1 MRFLTPSR
9 PVATPKDGVYTGWL
23 DEVQRNGF
31 DEIHENDDDCVMY
44 ADQLLY
50 NLKQGWY
57 EFRCSC
63 EVDVP
68 AIMFGK
74 HPLSVLLASFGTTQ
88 QPVAYEDIVRA
99 YLTAADGG
107 DMFDVANHPCLKEY
121 FDVLVKS
128 VAVLYARMVAGD
140 GMLQLLKEI
149 MNEYDHGLATNCN
162 AMTDTVDQGNIH
174 GISPLHFQPSC
185 IPNNSKLLDA
195 AVGVHPKT
203 IRQVVFSEVASAEVI
218 DLHTH
223 LLPPSHGALCLWGI
237 DEILTYHYLV
247 AEFFMTA
254 PPALTPDAFY
264 AKTKKEQ
271 ADLIWDSLFI
281 ERSPISEACRGVIT
295 ILRALG
301 LETELYARD
310 LDAIRTF
317 FSKYRDD
324 GVEGSEEYSSIVFK
338 KAGVNYAV
346 MTNVPFSPLE
356 SQHWR
361 PKPKPYSSN
370 FRSALRVDPLLKGDS
385 KAIET
390 ALKAS
395 GYSNTLEGARQYLRD
410 WCDIM
415 KPEYMMASTPHDFV
429 LPEDRGSIVKG
440 LAVGLNEDAMKQPFA
455 FVDVS
460 QNGCDPDC
468 DGGDEGMASVINE
481 NSDFL
486 THVLMKVCEER
497 DLPIALKIG
506 AHRRVNPALM
516 DAGDGL
522 VAFADANMLARLC
535 TKFPKVRFLATFLS
549 KNNQQEACVLATKF
563 RNLHIY
569 GCWWFNNQPSII
581 EEITKMRVEML
592 GTAFTAQHS
601 DSRVLDQLI
610 YKWSHSRA
618 GKKYSLVNVF
628 IFVNCISHVQLSLF
642 CSYCRSLS
650 KRILEAFAVRM
661 VRDSIRDAT

>member
-1 MRFLTPSR
+1 MATAFSLAAILRFLTPSR

-23 DEVQRNGF
+23 DEVKRNGF
-31 DEIHENDDDCVMY
+31 DEKYEHDDDCVMY
-44 ADQLLY
+44 ADQLRY

-68 AIMFGK
+68 SIMFGK
-74 HPLSVLLASFGTTQ
+74 HPLSVLLASFGTTH
-88 QPVAYEDIVRA
+88 QPVAYEDTVRA

-107 DMFDVANHPCLKEY
+107 DMFDVANHPCLKEN
-121 FDVLVKS
+121 FEVLVKS

-149 MNEYDHGLATNCN
+149 MNDYDHGLATNCN
-162 AMTDTVDQGNIH
+162 AMTDTVEQSNIH
-174 GISPLHFQPSC
+174 GISPLHFKPSC

-203 IRQVVFSEVASAEVI
+203 IRQVIFSEVASTEVI

-254 PPALTPDAFY
+254 PPALTPEAFY

-295 ILRALG
+295 ILTALG

-310 LDAIRTF
+310 LNAIRTF

-324 GVEGSEEYSSIVFK
+324 GVEGSEEYSSLVFK
-338 KAGVNYAV
+338 KAGVSYAV

-361 PKPKPYSSN
+361 PKPKSYSSN

-390 ALKAS
+390 ALKVS

-410 WCDIM
+410 WCDII

-429 LPEDRGSIVKG
+429 LPEDRGSIAKG
-440 LAVGLNEDAMKQPFA
+440 SAVNVNEDAMKQPFA

-468 DGGDEGMASVINE
+468 DGGEEGMASVINE
-481 NSDFL
+481 NSDFV
-486 THVLMKVCEER
+486 THVLMRVCEER

-618 GKKYSLVNVF
+618 GKNYILVNVF
-628 IFVNCISHVQLSLF
+628 IICCQLYISHTVVIILQLLQKS
-642 CSYCRSLS
+642 
-650 KRILEAFAVRM
+650 
-661 VRDSIRDAT
+661 

>member
-1 MRFLTPSR
+1 MAAILRFLTPNR
-9 PVATPKDGVYTGWL
+9 PVATPKDGIYTGWL
-23 DEVQRNGF
+23 DESKRDGF
-31 DEIHENDDDCVMY
+31 EVKYGTDDCVMY
-44 ADQLLY
+44 ADQLRY
-50 NLKQGWY
+50 HLKQGWY

-63 EVDVP
+63 EVEVP
-68 AIMFGK
+68 SIMFGK
-74 HPLSVLLASFGTTQ
+74 HPLPVILASFGITH
-88 QPVAYEDIVRA
+88 QPVAYEEVIRA
-99 YLTAADGG
+99 YLTAVDGG
-107 DMFDVANHPCLKEY
+107 DMSDVANHPCLKET
-121 FDVLVKS
+121 FEVLVKNIS
-128 VAVLYARMVAGD
+128 VFYARMVACD

-149 MNEYDHGLATNCN
+149 MNESECGLASHCN
-162 AMTDTVDQGNIH
+162 TMLDTVNQNNMH
-174 GISPLHFQPSC
+174 GISPLHFKPSC
-185 IPNNSKLLDA
+185 IPTSSKLLDA
-195 AVGVHPKT
+195 AVGTDPKT
-203 IRQVVFSEVASAEVI
+203 IRQVTFSEVASAEVI

-254 PPALTPDAFY
+254 TPSLTPEAFY

-271 ADLIWDSLFI
+271 ADLIWDSLFLQ
-281 ERSPISEACRGVIT
+281 RSPISEASRGVIT
-295 ILRALG
+295 ILTALG
-301 LETELYARD
+301 LATELYSRD
-310 LDAIRTF
+310 LQAIRTF
-317 FSKYRDD
+317 FSKFRED
-324 GVEGSEEYSSIVFK
+324 GVEGSERYSSLVFK
-338 KAGVNYAV
+338 KAGVRYAV
-346 MTNVPFSPLE
+346 MTNIPFSPLE
-356 SQHWR
+356 SQHWQ
-361 PKPKPYSSN
+361 PKPKSYSSN

-390 ALKAS
+390 ALKVS
-395 GYSNTLEGARQYLRD
+395 GYSNTFEGARQYLRD

-429 LPEDRGSIVKG
+429 LPEDRGSIAKG
-440 LAVGLNEDAMKQPFA
+440 STIGVNEDAMKQPFA
-455 FVDVS
+455 FVDVT
-460 QNGCDPDC
+460 QNSCDPDC
-468 DGGDEGMASVINE
+468 DGGEEGMASVINE
-481 NSDFL
+481 SSDFL

-506 AHRRVNPALM
+506 AHRRVNPALL

-581 EEITKMRVEML
+581 EEITKMRFEML

-618 GKKYSLVNVF
+618 GN
-628 IFVNCISHVQLSLF
+628 N
-642 CSYCRSLS
+642 
-650 KRILEAFAVRM
+650 
-661 VRDSIRDAT
+661 